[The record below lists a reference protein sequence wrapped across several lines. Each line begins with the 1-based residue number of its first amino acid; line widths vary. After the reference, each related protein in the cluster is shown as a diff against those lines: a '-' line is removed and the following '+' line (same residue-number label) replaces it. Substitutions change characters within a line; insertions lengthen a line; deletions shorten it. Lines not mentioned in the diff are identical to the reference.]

1 LQFAVAYDACALGA
15 SNSPA
20 GSRPYSQLD
29 ADIGRSLR
37 LLLGG
42 LEGALLQDKPAD
54 AKLFDGLADL
64 PLPAW
69 CPPELFAVYER
80 TFAGRGFYGALNWYR
95 NFERNWQR
103 TEHLAALRVEQPTL
117 FLLGERDPVG
127 RFEAPTLARMAAKVP
142 RCIVDLNR
150 GADEIDPLVVRGVP
164 RHPLNQRTL
173 AGLGVIPRVVSQ
185 GRTIHDRPIDRAEA
199 ERRIAACWR
208 PYHAMLAG
216 LIAEARTTFGQA
228 ILIDMHS
235 MPHDALSH
243 LQGPRPDMVLGN
255 RHGLSASARVS
266 DIVAAAFEAEGWRIR
281 RNSPFSG
288 AYICSAYGRPGRN
301 VHVVQIEIDR
311 ALYMDEKSLTP
322 LPDFDR
328 FAERLGRVIRKLAV
342 IDDADG
348 TGARIAAE

>member
-1 LQFAVAYDACALGA
+1 MSLSDLPFSLVRPARWASGVIMASPHSGRDYPEWFLAGTRLPIPVLRSSEDAFMDRLTACASDHGA
-15 SNSPA
+15 
-20 GSRPYSQLD
+20 
-29 ADIGRSLR
+29 
-37 LLLGG
+37 
-42 LEGALLQDKPAD
+42 
-54 AKLFDGLADL
+54 
-64 PLPAW
+64 
-69 CPPELFAVYER
+69 V
-80 TFAGRGFYGALNWYR
+80 
-95 NFERNWQR
+95 
-103 TEHLAALRVEQPTL
+103 TL
-117 FLLGERDPVG
+117 
-127 RFEAPTLARMAAKVP
+127 AAKVP

-235 MPHDALSH
+235 MPHDALTH